1 LATKIRVLLADEDPD
16 SRVELR
22 KAIQRAQLTNAGEV
36 GFGMSAISYTLETR
50 PDIILLSLE
59 EPAARALQTAER
71 LTQALPET
79 PLIVCSSLSDPAM
92 IRRAMLAGARD
103 YLFKPLQAAQLL
115 ESVTTL
121 LEQTERRRQTQA
133 GQIRPA
139 GRGTVVLVTGAKGGI
154 GKTVVAVNL
163 ALGLRLQAGQSVV
176 LVDADS
182 TFGDVATMLDM
193 RPDSTIADVFPM
205 ADRLDREGIRRYL
218 TTHPTGLQVLAG
230 PPDGAGWEQAT
241 TETLKKIIDQLA
253 QLFDF
258 VVVDTAGSFD
268 RTIRS
273 LAEVATLILVVTSG
287 EVSSIRDTGGGLARL
302 QMWGIDPARI
312 KVVVNRTVNNDGVKL
327 DDIKRSLDYDVF
339 WEIPYDRAVGQSVQL
354 GQPLVLDNAASGSA
368 RRMKELALRVAGLR
382 RPAQPVSPVQ
392 PARAAKGS
400 FLSRL
405 LFGRH

>member
-1 LATKIRVLLADEDPD
+1 MATKIRILLADEDPD

-22 KAIQRAQLTNAGEV
+22 RAIQRAQLASAGEV
-36 GFGMSAISYTLETR
+36 GFGMSAISYAVETR

-59 EPAARALQTAER
+59 EPAARPLQTAER

-79 PLIVCSSLSDPAM
+79 PLIVVSSVTDPGM

-115 ESVTTL
+115 ESVTTV
-121 LEQTERRRQTQA
+121 LEQLEQRRRTQA
-133 GQIRPA
+133 GQVKA
-139 GRGTVVLVTGAKGGI
+139 VGRGTVVMVTGAKGGI

-193 RPDSTIADVFPM
+193 RPDRTIVELFPA
-205 ADRLDREGIRRYL
+205 ADRLDRNTIQQYL
-218 TTHPTGLQVLAG
+218 TPHPTGLQVLAG
-230 PPDGAGWEQAT
+230 PADGAGWEGVNV
-241 TETLKKIIDQLA
+241 ESLKKIIDLLA
-253 QLFDF
+253 QVFDF

-268 RTIRS
+268 RTVRS

-287 EVSSIRDTGGGLARL
+287 EVSSIRDTAGGLARL
-302 QMWGIDPARI
+302 QMWGIDPARV
-312 KVVVNRTVNNDGVKL
+312 KVILNRTVSGDGVKPA
-327 DDIKRSLDYDVF
+327 DIKQGLGHDIF

-354 GQPLVLDNAASGSA
+354 GEPLVLNSAGSATA
-368 RRMKELALRVAGLR
+368 RRMRELALRVAGLR
-382 RPAQPVSPVQ
+382 RPTTP
-392 PARAAKGS
+392 PAAEPKPKSGS
-400 FLSRL
+400 LLSRL
-405 LFGRH
+405 LFGR

>member
-1 LATKIRVLLADEDPD
+1 VATKIRILLADEDPD

-22 KAIQRAQLTNAGEV
+22 RAIQRAQLASAGEV
-36 GFGMSAISYTLETR
+36 GFGMSAISYAVETR

-59 EPAARALQTAER
+59 EPAARPLQTAER

-79 PLIVCSSLSDPAM
+79 PLIVVSSVTDPGM

-115 ESVTTL
+115 ESVTTV
-121 LEQTERRRQTQA
+121 LEQLEQRRRTQA
-133 GQIRPA
+133 GQVKA
-139 GRGTVVLVTGAKGGI
+139 VGRGTVVLVTGAKGGI

-193 RPDSTIADVFPM
+193 RPDRTIVELFPA
-205 ADRLDREGIRRYL
+205 ADRLDRNTIQQYL
-218 TTHPTGLQVLAG
+218 TPHPTGLQVLAG
-230 PPDGAGWEQAT
+230 PADGAGWEGVNV
-241 TETLKKIIDQLA
+241 ESLKKIIDLLA
-253 QLFDF
+253 QVFDF

-268 RTIRS
+268 RTVRS

-287 EVSSIRDTGGGLARL
+287 EVSSIRDTAGGLARL
-302 QMWGIDPARI
+302 QMWGIDPARV
-312 KVVVNRTVNNDGVKL
+312 KVILNRTVSGDGVKPA
-327 DDIKRSLDYDVF
+327 DIKQGLGHDIF

-354 GQPLVLDNAASGSA
+354 GEPLVLNSAGSATA
-368 RRMKELALRVAGLR
+368 RRMRELALRVAGLR
-382 RPAQPVSPVQ
+382 RPTTP
-392 PARAAKGS
+392 PAAEPKPKSGS
-400 FLSRL
+400 LLSRL
-405 LFGRH
+405 LFGR

>member
-1 LATKIRVLLADEDPD
+1 MATKVRILLADEDPD

-22 KAIQRAQLTNAGEV
+22 RAIQRAQLTSAGEV
-36 GFGMSAISYTLETR
+36 GFGMSAISYALETR
-50 PDIILLSLE
+50 PDIILLSVE

-71 LTQALPET
+71 LTQALPDT
-79 PLIVCSSLSDPAM
+79 PLIVVSSLTDPGM

-115 ESVTTL
+115 ESITTV
-121 LEQTERRRQTQA
+121 LEQQERRRLIQA
-133 GQIRPA
+133 GQVQRPA

-163 ALGLRLQAGQSVV
+163 ALALRLQANQSVV

-193 RPDSTIADVFPM
+193 RPEATIVDVFPA

-218 TTHPTGLQVLAG
+218 TAHPSGLQVLAG
-230 PPDGAGWEQAT
+230 PPDGAGWEGVSP
-241 TETLKKIIDQLA
+241 EVVKKVIDHLA

-268 RTIRS
+268 RTVRS

-287 EVSSIRDTGGGLARL
+287 EVSSIRDTAGGLARL
-302 QMWGIDPARI
+302 QMWGVDPARV
-312 KVVVNRTVNNDGVKL
+312 KVILNRTVSGDGVKPA
-327 DDIKRSLDYDVF
+327 DIQKGLGHDIF

-354 GQPLVLDNAASGSA
+354 GEPLVLNSAGSATA
-368 RRMKELALRVAGLR
+368 RRMRELALRVAGLR
-382 RPAQPVSPVQ
+382 RPTAPPPESKP
-392 PARAAKGS
+392 KSGS
-400 FLSRL
+400 IFSKL
-405 LFGRH
+405 LFGR

>member
-1 LATKIRVLLADEDPD
+1 MATKIRILLADEDPD

-22 KAIQRAQLTNAGEV
+22 RAIQRAQLASAGEV
-36 GFGMSAISYTLETR
+36 GFGMSAISYAVETR

-59 EPAARALQTAER
+59 EPAARPLQTAER

-79 PLIVCSSLSDPAM
+79 PLIVVSSVTDPGM

-115 ESVTTL
+115 ESVTTV
-121 LEQTERRRQTQA
+121 LEQLEQRRRTQA
-133 GQIRPA
+133 GQVKA
-139 GRGTVVLVTGAKGGI
+139 VGRGTVVLVTGAKGGI

-193 RPDSTIADVFPM
+193 RPDRTIVELFPA
-205 ADRLDREGIRRYL
+205 ADRLDRNTIQQYL
-218 TTHPTGLQVLAG
+218 TPHPTGLQVLAG
-230 PPDGAGWEQAT
+230 PADGAGWEGVNV
-241 TETLKKIIDQLA
+241 ESLKKIIDLLA
-253 QLFDF
+253 QVFDF

-268 RTIRS
+268 RTVRS

-287 EVSSIRDTGGGLARL
+287 EVSSIRDTAGGLARL
-302 QMWGIDPARI
+302 QMWGIDPARV
-312 KVVVNRTVNNDGVKL
+312 KVILNRTVSGDGVKPA
-327 DDIKRSLDYDVF
+327 DIKQGLGHDIF

-354 GQPLVLDNAASGSA
+354 GEPLVLNSAGSATA
-368 RRMKELALRVAGLR
+368 RRMRELALRVAGLR
-382 RPAQPVSPVQ
+382 RPTTP
-392 PARAAKGS
+392 PAAEPKPKSGS
-400 FLSRL
+400 LLSRL
-405 LFGRH
+405 LFGR

>member
-1 LATKIRVLLADEDPD
+1 VATKIRILLADEDPD

-22 KAIQRAQLTNAGEV
+22 RAIQRAQLASAGEV
-36 GFGMSAISYTLETR
+36 GFGMSAISYAVETR

-59 EPAARALQTAER
+59 EPAARPLQTAER

-79 PLIVCSSLSDPAM
+79 PLIVVSSVTDPGM

-115 ESVTTL
+115 ESVTTV
-121 LEQTERRRQTQA
+121 LEQLEQRRRTQA
-133 GQIRPA
+133 GQVKA
-139 GRGTVVLVTGAKGGI
+139 VGRGTVVMVTGAKGGI

-193 RPDSTIADVFPM
+193 RPDRTIVELFPA
-205 ADRLDREGIRRYL
+205 ADRLDRNTIQQYL
-218 TTHPTGLQVLAG
+218 TPHPTGLQVLAG
-230 PPDGAGWEQAT
+230 PADGAGWEGVNV
-241 TETLKKIIDQLA
+241 ESLKKIIDLLA
-253 QLFDF
+253 QVFDF

-268 RTIRS
+268 RTVRS

-287 EVSSIRDTGGGLARL
+287 EVSSIRDTAGGLARL
-302 QMWGIDPARI
+302 QMWGIDPARV
-312 KVVVNRTVNNDGVKL
+312 KVILNRTVSGDGVKPA
-327 DDIKRSLDYDVF
+327 DIKQGLGHDIF

-354 GQPLVLDNAASGSA
+354 GEPLVLNSAGSATA
-368 RRMKELALRVAGLR
+368 RRMRELALRVAGLR
-382 RPAQPVSPVQ
+382 RPTTP
-392 PARAAKGS
+392 PAAEPKPKSGS
-400 FLSRL
+400 LLSRL
-405 LFGRH
+405 LFGR

>member
-1 LATKIRVLLADEDPD
+1 VATKVRILLADEDPD

-22 KAIQRAQLTNAGEV
+22 RAIQRAQLTSAGEV
-36 GFGMSAISYTLETR
+36 GFGMSAISYALETR
-50 PDIILLSLE
+50 PDIIILSME
-59 EPAARALQTAER
+59 EPVARPLETAER

-79 PLIVCSSLSDPAM
+79 PLIVVSSLTDPGM

-115 ESVTTL
+115 ESITTV
-121 LEQTERRRQTQA
+121 LEQQERRQLIRS
-133 GQIRPA
+133 GQVQRPA

-163 ALGLRLQAGQSVV
+163 ALALRLQAGQSVV
-176 LVDADS
+176 LVDADN
-182 TFGDVATMLDM
+182 TFGDVATMLDI
-193 RPDSTIADVFPM
+193 RPEATIVDVFPV

-218 TTHPTGLQVLAG
+218 TPHPSGVQVLAG
-230 PPDGAGWEQAT
+230 PPDGGGWEGVNIEAV
-241 TETLKKIIDQLA
+241 KKVIDHLA

-268 RTIRS
+268 RTVRS

-287 EVSSIRDTGGGLARL
+287 EVSSIRDTAGGLARL

-312 KVVVNRTVNNDGVKL
+312 KVILNRTVSGDGIKPA
-327 DDIKRSLDYDVF
+327 DIKQGLGHDIF

-354 GQPLVLDNAASGSA
+354 GEPLVLNSAGSATA
-368 RRMKELALRVAGLR
+368 RRMRELALRVAGLR
-382 RPAQPVSPVQ
+382 RPTTP
-392 PARAAKGS
+392 PAAEPKPKSGS
-400 FLSRL
+400 LLSRL
-405 LFGRH
+405 LFGR

>member
-1 LATKIRVLLADEDPD
+1 VATKIRILLADEDPD

-22 KAIQRAQLTNAGEV
+22 RAIQRAQLASAGEV
-36 GFGMSAISYTLETR
+36 GFGMSAISYAVETR

-59 EPAARALQTAER
+59 EPAARPLQTAER

-79 PLIVCSSLSDPAM
+79 PLIVVSSVTDPGM

-115 ESVTTL
+115 ESVTTV
-121 LEQTERRRQTQA
+121 LEQLEQRRRTQA
-133 GQIRPA
+133 GQVKA
-139 GRGTVVLVTGAKGGI
+139 VGRGTVVLVTGAKGGI

-193 RPDSTIADVFPM
+193 RPDRTIVELFPA
-205 ADRLDREGIRRYL
+205 ADRLDRNTIQQYL
-218 TTHPTGLQVLAG
+218 TPHPTGLQVLAG
-230 PPDGAGWEQAT
+230 PADGAGWEGVNV
-241 TETLKKIIDQLA
+241 ESLKKIIDLLA
-253 QLFDF
+253 QVFDF

-268 RTIRS
+268 RTVRS

-287 EVSSIRDTGGGLARL
+287 EVSSIRDTAGGLARL
-302 QMWGIDPARI
+302 QMWGIDPARV
-312 KVVVNRTVNNDGVKL
+312 KVILNRTVSGDGVKPA
-327 DDIKRSLDYDVF
+327 DIKQGLGHDIF

-354 GQPLVLDNAASGSA
+354 GEPLVLNSAGSATA
-368 RRMKELALRVAGLR
+368 RRMRELALRVAGLR
-382 RPAQPVSPVQ
+382 RPAAPPPEPKPKS
-392 PARAAKGS
+392 GS
-400 FLSRL
+400 LLSRL
-405 LFGRH
+405 LFGR